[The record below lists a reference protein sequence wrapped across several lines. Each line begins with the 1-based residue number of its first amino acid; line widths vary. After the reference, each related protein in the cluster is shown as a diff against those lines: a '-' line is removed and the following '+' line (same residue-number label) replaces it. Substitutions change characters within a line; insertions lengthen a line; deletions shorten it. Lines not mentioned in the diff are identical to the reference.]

1 MRHDV
6 VVDIERVVM
15 EIVDEAVRVCAPEL
29 LRRRMK
35 QPRLVGHCMCV
46 GVAWVLRVC
55 ACVCV
60 CWGWESKRGASERRP
75 GEWGMGN
82 VACTRASAR
91 ASRESVQGE

>member
-46 GVAWVLRVC
+46 GVA
-55 ACVCV
+55 CVCV
-60 CWGWESKRGASERRP
+60 CVRVLGVGVEARSE
-75 GEWGMGN
+75 
-82 VACTRASAR
+82 
-91 ASRESVQGE
+91 